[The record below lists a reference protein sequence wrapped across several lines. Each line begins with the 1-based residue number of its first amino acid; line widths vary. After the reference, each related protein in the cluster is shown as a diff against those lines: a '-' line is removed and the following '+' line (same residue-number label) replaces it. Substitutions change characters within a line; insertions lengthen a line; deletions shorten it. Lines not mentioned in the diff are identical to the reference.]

1 MKKTLFSFLA
11 AGAMVLMVSCG
22 GSGKSYPEHEIFGK
36 VLAAQ
41 LEYHEQDSILKAER
55 TDDNWKGN
63 KEKHK
68 ELVEKLYKDVEQ
80 AKADIIGRDVPFEVA
95 PESGFEVT
103 YCKIEDVNKLG
114 NIEVKAQFKVT
125 DPEKA
130 YVFGFTKNE
139 MYVNFRFVD
148 VDGNVIR
155 DNMMLSFKLDKEG
168 VAGAVGETI
177 FNLTNHGKTARDF
190 YRFGKVVFF
199 TQKN

>member
-1 MKKTLFSFLA
+1 MKKTLFTLLT
-11 AGAMVLMVSCG
+11 AGAMTLMVSCG
-22 GSGKSYPEHEIFGK
+22 GSGKGYPEHEIFGK

-55 TDDNWKGN
+55 TDDNWKEN

-103 YCKIEDVNKLG
+103 SCKIEDANKLG

-130 YVFGFTKNE
+130 YLFGFSKNE
-139 MYVNFRFVD
+139 MFVNFRFVD

-155 DNMMLSFKLDKEG
+155 ENLMLSIKLDQNA
-168 VAGAVGETI
+168 VPGAVGETI
-177 FNLTNHGKTARDF
+177 FNLTNHGKTARDY
-190 YRFGKVVFF
+190 YRFGKIVFF